1 MITKTYKDFIDEAR
15 RMKVLRTSHYTSKE
29 GKDSILRSGFRE
41 SPSSGTYHPEGGKR
55 TVYTTPSHKVGKDYG
70 RHRVNLSIVNPNVTN
85 VNSYANYRNQKRDI
99 VNNAKPGEEIGD
111 RIRSLSPIHQ
121 AKSAIEQGHKVVRVS
136 DAHRAGAKAGKG
148 SYIMVDIDTANRS
161 ISRKPSP
168 LIRLNKKSRF
178 KNK

>member
-99 VNNAKPGEEIGD
+99 VNNAKP
-111 RIRSLSPIHQ
+111 
-121 AKSAIEQGHKVVRVS
+121 
-136 DAHRAGAKAGKG
+136 
-148 SYIMVDIDTANRS
+148 
-161 ISRKPSP
+161 
-168 LIRLNKKSRF
+168 
-178 KNK
+178 